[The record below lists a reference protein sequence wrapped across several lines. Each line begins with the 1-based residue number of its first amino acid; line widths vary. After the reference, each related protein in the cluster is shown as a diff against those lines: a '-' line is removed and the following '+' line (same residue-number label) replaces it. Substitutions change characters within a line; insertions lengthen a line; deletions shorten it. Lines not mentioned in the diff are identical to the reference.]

1 VGGTAG
7 SVQVNSGGLLKGS
20 GSVGAFTL
28 ASGGTLTPGNSP
40 GTLNA
45 TSASL
50 LAGSTYDWEIKNA
63 AGGPSEAG
71 TNWDLLNVTTVLDLS
86 ALTTASGGKL
96 NLVLK
101 SLESSGLAAGNLSNF
116 TVNTAYSWVFAQ
128 AGSINNA
135 AFTVGADVTD
145 YFDINTTAFN
155 GGAQLAS
162 YFKVQ
167 VGEITGSG
175 SSTLQTLNLMTIPEP
190 STGSMMALGLAGL
203 VTTRLLR
210 RKSS

>member
-1 VGGTAG
+1 
-7 SVQVNSGGLLKGS
+7 
-20 GSVGAFTL
+20 
-28 ASGGTLTPGNSP
+28 
-40 GTLNA
+40 
-45 TSASL
+45 
-50 LAGSTYDWEIKNA
+50 
-63 AGGPSEAG
+63 
-71 TNWDLLNVTTVLDLS
+71 VLDLS
-86 ALTTASGGKL
+86 ALTTSTGGKL

-162 YFKVQ
+162 YFKVE
-167 VGEITGSG
+167 VGSD
-175 SSTLQTLNLMTIPEP
+175 SVSNLRTLSLTTIPEP
-190 STGSMMALGLAGL
+190 STGSMFGLGLAGL
-203 VTTRLLR
+203 VVTRLLR
-210 RKSS
+210 RKQS

>member
-1 VGGTAG
+1 
-7 SVQVNSGGLLKGS
+7 
-20 GSVGAFTL
+20 
-28 ASGGTLTPGNSP
+28 
-40 GTLNA
+40 
-45 TSASL
+45 
-50 LAGSTYDWEIKNA
+50 
-63 AGGPSEAG
+63 
-71 TNWDLLNVTTVLDLS
+71 
-86 ALTTASGGKL
+86 L

-155 GGAQLAS
+155 SGAQLPS

-175 SSTLQTLNLMTIPEP
+175 SSTLKTLNLMTIPEP
-190 STGSMMALGLAGL
+190 STGAMFVFGL
-203 VTTRLLR
+203 VGLVGMRAFRRRHSSRQRLQD
-210 RKSS
+210 